1 MKPKRLV
8 FEYVGKDEFK
18 RDSWKCYI
26 KVLHMDNNPLYT
38 PAHYE
43 VAPSILYP
51 NYYDATFWAMNR
63 GIEVASAVEYS
74 EAISACQYHFN
85 RLIIENCEE
94 EGEEE

>member
-8 FEYVGKDEFK
+8 FESVGKDEFK

-43 VAPSILYP
+43 VVTNISYP
-51 NYYDATFWAMNR
+51 NYYNALFWAMNR
-63 GIEVASAVEYS
+63 GIRLTNAVEYS
-74 EAISACQYHFN
+74 EAISACQDHFN

-94 EGEEE
+94 EG